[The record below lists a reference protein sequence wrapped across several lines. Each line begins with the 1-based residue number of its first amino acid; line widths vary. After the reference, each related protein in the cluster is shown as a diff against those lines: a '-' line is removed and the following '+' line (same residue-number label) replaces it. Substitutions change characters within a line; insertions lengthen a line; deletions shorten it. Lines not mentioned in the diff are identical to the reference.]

1 MKYMDD
7 SYEQN
12 KRFPGFKREYTRDF
26 FKYPTMM
33 ESWWHTLSGAE
44 QKCMDFILRQTLGFQ
59 RTSDKISISQ
69 FVSGIG
75 TRNKG
80 AGMSKAQV
88 PRVLASLEDKGFI
101 SVKRSKY
108 RTNEIS
114 LVLEEG
120 VEKGEE
126 ESVVNGQVEA
136 LIEMFRPVAHH
147 KTNDFK
153 KDKKQTGAIA
163 KLVEHYGVDM
173 VEQAINLVMVTNGRK
188 YAPVITSPMELEK
201 KWAGLVAY
209 VQRQKG
215 LEERS
220 KIVL

>member
-1 MKYMDD
+1 MEN

-44 QKCMDFILRQTLGFQ
+44 QKCMDFIIRQTLGFQ

-88 PRVLASLEDKGFI
+88 PRMLASLEEKGFI
-101 SVKRSKY
+101 TVKRSRY

-114 LVLEEG
+114 LVLEDG
-120 VEKGEE
+120 VEENEE
-126 ESVVNGQVEA
+126 EVVTNSRTEV
-136 LIEMFRPVAHH
+136 LIEMFRPIAHH
-147 KTNDFK
+147 KTDDFK
-153 KDKKQTGAIA
+153 KDRRQVRAIE
-163 KLVEHYGVDM
+163 KLVEHYGVEM
-173 VEQAINLVMVTNGRK
+173 VEQAIDLVRITNGRK
-188 YAPVITSPMELEK
+188 YAPVITSPIELEK